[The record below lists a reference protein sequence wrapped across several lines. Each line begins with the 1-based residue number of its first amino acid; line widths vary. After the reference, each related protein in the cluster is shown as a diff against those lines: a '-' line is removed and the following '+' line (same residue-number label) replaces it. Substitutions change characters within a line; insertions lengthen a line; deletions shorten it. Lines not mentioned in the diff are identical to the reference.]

1 MIELCR
7 SVQHEQVSLVDMVL
21 YLERLIT
28 DDEKYDGI
36 SKALKPTAPV
46 VRLMNLHKVKG
57 LEAPVVFLADPTG
70 NYEHPIGLHIDR
82 SGDRVRG
89 YMAVYGPRPETGFS
103 QPRLIACPVEWAR
116 FEEAE
121 RDFLEAEN
129 ERLLYVA
136 ATRSGTCLVVSG
148 RDKRPGDNPW
158 RSLVE
163 DLAAGKQHEDPGPQ
177 PAPSRGKVNVDLA
190 QVEDAV
196 SEINKRWSV
205 VRKDTYR
212 VEAVKAAALAGTSS
226 GADLQPGGAAVGAK
240 PVDVEPAEPTRQAE
254 RGVAWGQ
261 DMHKLLDVA
270 MRRRDRDLLS
280 LARSLAQEGEL
291 EEHDEDWVQQ
301 LVKTAHQVRQSEI
314 WKRAL
319 ASKRVFAEIPFS
331 MLAKSD
337 DAAATPGVQ
346 TLRRG
351 AIDLAFFEGS
361 GWVIVDY
368 KTDRVTESSVS
379 DKVEYYRPQVQGYA
393 EAWAS
398 LVQEPVIESGL
409 YFTSLDRYRRL

>member
-1 MIELCR
+1 
-7 SVQHEQVSLVDMVL
+7 
-21 YLERLIT
+21 
-28 DDEKYDGI
+28 
-36 SKALKPTAPV
+36 
-46 VRLMNLHKVKG
+46 
-57 LEAPVVFLADPTG
+57 
-70 NYEHPIGLHIDR
+70 
-82 SGDRVRG
+82 
-89 YMAVYGPRPETGFS
+89 
-103 QPRLIACPVEWAR
+103 LIACPLEWAR

-163 DLAAGKQHEDPGPQ
+163 DLAGQKQHEDPGPQ
-177 PAPSRGKVNVDLA
+177 IAPSRSRVGVELA
-190 QVEDAV
+190 DVEDAV
-196 SEINKRWSV
+196 SEINNRWLV
-205 VRKDTYR
+205 VRNATYR
-212 VEAVKAAALAGTSS
+212 VEAVKAAALGQASSRTDLQLGATSS
-226 GADLQPGGAAVGAK
+226 GAK

-270 MRRRDRDLLS
+270 MRRRDRDLES

-301 LVKTAHQVRQSEI
+301 LVKTAHKVRQSEI

-319 ASKRVFAEIPFS
+319 SSKRVFAEIPFT
-331 MLAKSD
+331 MLAESD
-337 DAAATPGVQ
+337 DAAAMPAVQ

-351 AIDLAFFEGS
+351 AIDLAFFEGG

-368 KTDRVTESSVS
+368 KTDRVTESSVG

-398 LVQEPVIESGL
+398 LVHEPVIESGL